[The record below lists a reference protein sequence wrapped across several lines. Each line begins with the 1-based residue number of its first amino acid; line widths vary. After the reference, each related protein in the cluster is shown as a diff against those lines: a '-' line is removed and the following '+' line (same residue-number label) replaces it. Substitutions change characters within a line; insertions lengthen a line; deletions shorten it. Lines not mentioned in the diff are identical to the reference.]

1 MPVRSRSTPKL
12 ILGRNT
18 HDFDMTERV
27 KAFEYDIDIVLLA
40 LLFRNLKDRLEAPV
54 GLSNPLQIRN
64 DSQSALACRKLEKP
78 THLDVPLVQALAV
91 IRNLVPLHQLDMNP
105 SGELVNRVPFFLLL
119 GDRTGLGTV
128 WYPGRCELGIRPVG
142 GYGSR
147 GLHFV

>member
-1 MPVRSRSTPKL
+1 
-12 ILGRNT
+12 
-18 HDFDMTERV
+18 MTKCVESL
-27 KAFEYDIDIVLLA
+27 KYDINIVLLA
-40 LLFRNLKDRLEAPV
+40 LLFGDLKVRLEAPV

-119 GDRTGLGTV
+119 SDRTRLGTV
-128 WYPGRCELGIRPVG
+128 WYPGGCELGIRPVG

>member
-1 MPVRSRSTPKL
+1 
-12 ILGRNT
+12 
-18 HDFDMTERV
+18 MTERV
-27 KAFEYDIDIVLLA
+27 ETFEYDIDVVLLA
-40 LLFRNLKDRLEAPV
+40 LLFGDLEVRFEAPV
-54 GLSNPLQIRN
+54 GLSNPLKIRN

-91 IRNLVPLHQLDMNP
+91 IGNLFPLHQLDVNP
-105 SGELVNRVPFFLLL
+105 SRELVNRVPFLFLL